1 MAKVQKFGMREICTE
16 FERSQIQ
23 AQESNMLI
31 DLEKEYLTTENF
43 KSVNWNRENAY
54 QVHRERA
61 KNWPKIPKTVE
72 ECDSSDGRHEHFRE
86 FNKFISLIRFFFVG
100 K

>member
-1 MAKVQKFGMREICTE
+1 
-16 FERSQIQ
+16 
-23 AQESNMLI
+23 MLI

-72 ECDSSDGRHEHFRE
+72 ECDSSDGRHEPKNGGNSHINFHIII
-86 FNKFISLIRFFFVG
+86 FIIFYNQ
-100 K
+100 